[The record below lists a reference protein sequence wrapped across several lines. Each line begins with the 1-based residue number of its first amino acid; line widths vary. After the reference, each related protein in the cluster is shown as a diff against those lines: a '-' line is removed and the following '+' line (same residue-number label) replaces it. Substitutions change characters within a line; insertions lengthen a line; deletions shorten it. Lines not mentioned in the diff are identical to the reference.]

1 MTTGRVTVIPRE
13 NETERQKVETAK
25 KRNNYR
31 DEQDTFKDK
40 QTNSDKVKIKK
51 KIKRWGKANRRKE
64 TDRQHRQVKRRD
76 ADAEEGRKK
85 GK

>member
-1 MTTGRVTVIPRE
+1 MQPPTKS
-13 NETERQKVETAK
+13 TERWQGKAEFMAQETL
-25 KRNNYR
+25 
-31 DEQDTFKDK
+31 EDK